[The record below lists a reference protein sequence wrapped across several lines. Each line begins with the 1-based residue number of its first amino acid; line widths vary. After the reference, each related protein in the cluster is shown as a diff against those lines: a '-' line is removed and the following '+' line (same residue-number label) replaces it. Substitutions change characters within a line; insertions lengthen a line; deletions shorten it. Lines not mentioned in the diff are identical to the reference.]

1 MSTSCL
7 ERSAGA
13 LLLIRS
19 WLEQPQRCSRS
30 KDEPICR
37 PPNAAAKLTGHTE
50 EPMERTKLERR
61 DGQIE

>member
-1 MSTSCL
+1 LTT
-7 ERSAGA
+7 E
-13 LLLIRS
+13 
-19 WLEQPQRCSRS
+19 S